1 MATYDFGLLTILVVE
16 DNGYMRLMLRMLL
29 SALGV
34 GNVIEKGHGGEAIE
48 FLREVKENP
57 TKAGVSSVDMVM
69 SNWQMNP
76 IDGAML
82 LKWVRRSKE
91 SPDRFIPFVMV
102 SGYGDAEKVAEAR
115 DLGATEF
122 VAKPY
127 SVGQL
132 LTRLMLVVGSP
143 RQFVLLDTFL
153 APIAG
158 GAARR
163 LRAKTAESSRKVKS
177 RSSMTTPDETEAAA
191 PRAETKVRYFRI
203 RNRLKA
209 KTAGAGPQDG
219 PPRLAG
225 GALEKAMKEMKQ
237 AEEDYPDWVLQ
248 TLTDLM
254 ADHKAMVD
262 DPDKGKRHKLFK
274 KISNVAHELKG
285 QGGTF
290 GYPLITIFGKSL
302 NDFTLGEVSICDN
315 QLEIVKS
322 HIDVMRAVINDRI
335 AGDGGEI
342 GNALV
347 ASLQQAIKKHS

>member
-1 MATYDFGLLTILVVE
+1 
-16 DNGYMRLMLRMLL
+16 
-29 SALGV
+29 
-34 GNVIEKGHGGEAIE
+34 
-48 FLREVKENP
+48 
-57 TKAGVSSVDMVM
+57 
-69 SNWQMNP
+69 
-76 IDGAML
+76 
-82 LKWVRRSKE
+82 
-91 SPDRFIPFVMV
+91 
-102 SGYGDAEKVAEAR
+102 
-115 DLGATEF
+115 
-122 VAKPY
+122 
-127 SVGQL
+127 
-132 LTRLMLVVGSP
+132 
-143 RQFVLLDTFL
+143 
-153 APIAG
+153 
-158 GAARR
+158 
-163 LRAKTAESSRKVKS
+163 
-177 RSSMTTPDETEAAA
+177 MTTPDETEATATGA
-191 PRAETKVRYFRI
+191 KTKVRYFRI

-225 GALEKAMKEMKQ
+225 GALENAMKEMKQ

-248 TLTDLM
+248 TLSELM

-262 DPDKGKRHKLFK
+262 NPDKGKRHQLFK

-302 NDFTLGEVSICDN
+302 NEFTLGEVIFGDN

-342 GNALV
+342 GKALV

>member
-16 DNGYMRLMLRMLL
+16 DNGYMRRMQRMLL

-69 SNWQMNP
+69 SNWQMDP

-132 LTRLMLVVGSP
+132 LTRLMLVAGSP
-143 RQFVLLDTFL
+143 RQFVLLDTFFG
-153 APIAG
+153 PD
-158 GAARR
+158 RR
-163 LRAKTAESSRKVKS
+163 R
-177 RSSMTTPDETEAAA
+177 RSAA
-191 PRAETKVRYFRI
+191 PPGK
-203 RNRLKA
+203 NRRVK
-209 KTAGAGPQDG
+209 P
-219 PPRLAG
+219 
-225 GALEKAMKEMKQ
+225 ESEI
-237 AEEDYPDWVLQ
+237 EII
-248 TLTDLM
+248 
-254 ADHKAMVD
+254 HD
-262 DPDKGKRHKLFK
+262 D
-274 KISNVAHELKG
+274 S
-285 QGGTF
+285 
-290 GYPLITIFGKSL
+290 
-302 NDFTLGEVSICDN
+302 
-315 QLEIVKS
+315 
-322 HIDVMRAVINDRI
+322 
-335 AGDGGEI
+335 
-342 GNALV
+342 
-347 ASLQQAIKKHS
+347 